1 MKKTEIILIR
11 HGETVWNSQQRMQG
25 HSNSDLSS
33 VGQAQIQALGQWM
46 KIVPFDHIYSSDSL
60 RAKQT
65 AEAITQFSGHEL
77 KIDLRLREKNLG
89 VFEGL
94 TSEEAR
100 ERHPEVFRLF
110 KTAGSK
116 YVIDE
121 GESTQQLQDRALE
134 IVDEIRIKHPEEHVL
149 LVTHGGFI
157 RVVMKHSL
165 GLSLETPTR
174 FLIRNTGVFRLV
186 WEDKWIVSQMGGV
199 THLEYMKESVLSG
212 WSETVTKVHL

>member
-1 MKKTEIILIR
+1 MKETEIILIR
-11 HGETVWNSQQRMQG
+11 HGETEWNSQKRMQG

-46 KIVPFDHIYSSDSL
+46 KNGPFDLIYSSDSL

-77 KIDLRLREKNLG
+77 QFDQRLREKNLG

-100 ERHPEVFRLF
+100 KRHPEVFRLF

-134 IVDEIRIKHPEEHVL
+134 IVNEIRIKHPEERVL

-199 THLEYMKESVLSG
+199 SHLE
-212 WSETVTKVHL
+212 

>member
-1 MKKTEIILIR
+1 MKETQIILIR
-11 HGETVWNSQQRMQG
+11 HGETEWNSQQRMQG

-33 VGQAQIQALGQWM
+33 VGQAQIQALGEWM
-46 KIVPFDHIYSSDSL
+46 KNVPFDHIYSSDSL

-199 THLEYMKESVLSG
+199 SHLE
-212 WSETVTKVHL
+212 

>member
-1 MKKTEIILIR
+1 MKKTEIIFIR
-11 HGETVWNSQQRMQG
+11 HGETEWNSQQRMQG

-46 KIVPFDHIYSSDSL
+46 KNVPFDLIYSSDSL

-77 KIDLRLREKNLG
+77 QFDQRLREKNLG

-134 IVDEIRIKHPEEHVL
+134 IVNEIRIKHPEERVL

-186 WEDKWIVSQMGGV
+186 WEDKWLVSLMGGV
-199 THLEYMKESVLSG
+199 SHLE
-212 WSETVTKVHL
+212 

>member
-1 MKKTEIILIR
+1 MKKTEIIFIR
-11 HGETVWNSQQRMQG
+11 HGETEWNSQQRMQG

-46 KIVPFDHIYSSDSL
+46 KNVPFDHIYSSDSL

-100 ERHPEVFRLF
+100 ERHPEVFSLF

-134 IVDEIRIKHPEEHVL
+134 IVDEIRIKHPKERVL
-149 LVTHGGFI
+149 LVTHGGLI

-199 THLEYMKESVLSG
+199 SHLE
-212 WSETVTKVHL
+212 

>member
-1 MKKTEIILIR
+1 MKETEIILIR
-11 HGETVWNSQQRMQG
+11 HGETEWNSQQRMQG

-46 KIVPFDHIYSSDSL
+46 KNVPFDHIYSSDSL

-77 KIDLRLREKNLG
+77 QFDQRLREKNLG

-134 IVDEIRIKHPEEHVL
+134 IVNEIRIKHPEERVL

-186 WEDKWIVSQMGGV
+186 WEDKWLVSQMGGV
-199 THLEYMKESVLSG
+199 SHLE
-212 WSETVTKVHL
+212 

>member
-1 MKKTEIILIR
+1 MKETEIILIR
-11 HGETVWNSQQRMQG
+11 HGETEWNSQQRMQG

-46 KIVPFDHIYSSDSL
+46 KNVPFDHIYSSDSL

-65 AEAITQFSGHEL
+65 AEAITQFSGHKL

-134 IVDEIRIKHPEEHVL
+134 IVNEIRIKHPEERVL

-165 GLSLETPTR
+165 GLSLEKPTR

-199 THLEYMKESVLSG
+199 SHLE
-212 WSETVTKVHL
+212 

>member
-11 HGETVWNSQQRMQG
+11 HGETEWNSQQRMQG

-46 KIVPFDHIYSSDSL
+46 KNVPFDHIYSSDSL
-60 RAKQT
+60 RAKHT
-65 AEAITQFSGHEL
+65 AEAITQFSGHKL

-134 IVDEIRIKHPEEHVL
+134 IVDEIRIKHPEERVL

-199 THLEYMKESVLSG
+199 SHLE
-212 WSETVTKVHL
+212 

>member
-1 MKKTEIILIR
+1 MKETEIILIR
-11 HGETVWNSQQRMQG
+11 HGETEWNSQHRMQG

-46 KIVPFDHIYSSDSL
+46 KNVHFDHIYSSDSL
-60 RAKQT
+60 RAKHT
-65 AEAITQFSGHEL
+65 AEAITQFSGHKL

-134 IVDEIRIKHPEEHVL
+134 IVDEIRIKHPEERVL

-186 WEDKWIVSQMGGV
+186 WENKWIVSQMGGV
-199 THLEYMKESVLSG
+199 SHLE
-212 WSETVTKVHL
+212 

>member
-46 KIVPFDHIYSSDSL
+46 KNVPFDLIYSSDSL

-199 THLEYMKESVLSG
+199 SHLE
-212 WSETVTKVHL
+212 

>member
-1 MKKTEIILIR
+1 MKETEIILIR
-11 HGETVWNSQQRMQG
+11 HGETEWNSQQRMQG

-46 KIVPFDHIYSSDSL
+46 KNIPFDHIYSSDSL

-134 IVDEIRIKHPEEHVL
+134 IVEEIRIKHPEERVL

-199 THLEYMKESVLSG
+199 SHLE
-212 WSETVTKVHL
+212 

>member
-1 MKKTEIILIR
+1 MKETQIILIR
-11 HGETVWNSQQRMQG
+11 HGETEWNSQKRMQG

-33 VGQAQIQALGQWM
+33 VGQAQIQALGKWM
-46 KIVPFDHIYSSDSL
+46 KNVPFDLIYSSDSL

-77 KIDLRLREKNLG
+77 QFDQRLREKNLG

-100 ERHPEVFRLF
+100 QRHPEVFRLF

-134 IVDEIRIKHPEEHVL
+134 IVNEILIKHPEERVL
-149 LVTHGGFI
+149 LLTHGGFI

-165 GLSLETPTR
+165 GLSIDSPTR
-174 FLIRNTGVFRLV
+174 FLIKNTGIFRLV
-186 WEDKWIVSQMGGV
+186 WEDKWLVSQMGGV
-199 THLEYMKESVLSG
+199 SHLE
-212 WSETVTKVHL
+212 

>member
-1 MKKTEIILIR
+1 MKETEIILIR
-11 HGETVWNSQQRMQG
+11 HGETEWNSQKRMQG

-46 KIVPFDHIYSSDSL
+46 KNVPFDHIYSSDSL

-65 AEAITQFSGHEL
+65 AEAITQFSGHKL

-199 THLEYMKESVLSG
+199 SHLE
-212 WSETVTKVHL
+212 

>member
-1 MKKTEIILIR
+1 MKETEIILIR
-11 HGETVWNSQQRMQG
+11 HGETEWNSQQRMQG

-46 KIVPFDHIYSSDSL
+46 KILPFDHIYSSDSL

-100 ERHPEVFRLF
+100 KRHPEVFRLF

-134 IVDEIRIKHPEEHVL
+134 IVDEIRIKHPEERVL

-165 GLSLETPTR
+165 GLSLEKPTR

-199 THLEYMKESVLSG
+199 SHLE
-212 WSETVTKVHL
+212 

>member
-1 MKKTEIILIR
+1 MKETEIILIR
-11 HGETVWNSQQRMQG
+11 HGETEWNSQQRMQG

-33 VGQAQIQALGQWM
+33 VGQAQIQALGQWT
-46 KIVPFDHIYSSDSL
+46 KNVPFDLIYSSDSP

-65 AEAITQFSGHEL
+65 AESITQFSGHEL
-77 KIDLRLREKNLG
+77 QFDQRLREKNLG

-134 IVDEIRIKHPEEHVL
+134 IVNEIRIKHPEERVL

-186 WEDKWIVSQMGGV
+186 WEDKWLVSQMGGV
-199 THLEYMKESVLSG
+199 SHLE
-212 WSETVTKVHL
+212 

>member
-1 MKKTEIILIR
+1 VKETEIILIR
-11 HGETVWNSQQRMQG
+11 HGETEWNSQQRMQG

-46 KIVPFDHIYSSDSL
+46 KNIPFDHIYSSDSL

-174 FLIRNTGVFRLV
+174 FLIRNTGVFRLL
-186 WEDKWIVSQMGGV
+186 WENKWIVSQMGGV
-199 THLEYMKESVLSG
+199 SHLE
-212 WSETVTKVHL
+212 

>member
-1 MKKTEIILIR
+1 MKETEIILIR
-11 HGETVWNSQQRMQG
+11 HGQTEWNSQQRMQG

-46 KIVPFDHIYSSDSL
+46 HNVPFDLIYSSDSL

-94 TSEEAR
+94 TSEEAK

-134 IVDEIRIKHPEEHVL
+134 IVEEIRIKHPEERVL

-174 FLIRNTGVFRLV
+174 FLIRNTGVFSLV
-186 WEDKWIVSQMGGV
+186 WKDKWIVSQMGGV
-199 THLEYMKESVLSG
+199 SHLE
-212 WSETVTKVHL
+212 

>member
-1 MKKTEIILIR
+1 MKETEIILIR
-11 HGETVWNSQQRMQG
+11 HGETEWNSQQRMQG

-46 KIVPFDHIYSSDSL
+46 KNVPFDHIYSSDSL

-77 KIDLRLREKNLG
+77 KIDIRLREKNLG

-100 ERHPEVFRLF
+100 KRHPEVFRLF

-134 IVDEIRIKHPEEHVL
+134 IVDEIRIKHPEERVL

-174 FLIRNTGVFRLV
+174 FLIRNTGVFSLV
-186 WEDKWIVSQMGGV
+186 WKDKWIVSQMGGV
-199 THLEYMKESVLSG
+199 SHLE
-212 WSETVTKVHL
+212 

>member
-1 MKKTEIILIR
+1 MKETEIILIR
-11 HGETVWNSQQRMQG
+11 HGETEWNSQQRMQG

-33 VGQAQIQALGQWM
+33 VGQAQIQALGQWT
-46 KIVPFDHIYSSDSL
+46 KNVPFDLIYSSDSL

-77 KIDLRLREKNLG
+77 QFDQRLREKNLG

-134 IVDEIRIKHPEEHVL
+134 IVNEIRIKHPEERVL

-186 WEDKWIVSQMGGV
+186 WEDKWLVSQMGGV
-199 THLEYMKESVLSG
+199 SHLE
-212 WSETVTKVHL
+212 

>member
-1 MKKTEIILIR
+1 MKETGIILIR
-11 HGETVWNSQQRMQG
+11 HGETEWNSQKRMQG
-25 HSNSDLSS
+25 HSNSDLSL

-46 KIVPFDHIYSSDSL
+46 KNVPFDLIYSSDSL

-77 KIDLRLREKNLG
+77 QFDQRLREKNLG

-134 IVDEIRIKHPEEHVL
+134 IVNEIRIKHPEERVL

-186 WEDKWIVSQMGGV
+186 WEDKWLVSQMGGV
-199 THLEYMKESVLSG
+199 SHLE
-212 WSETVTKVHL
+212 

>member
-11 HGETVWNSQQRMQG
+11 HGETEWNSQQRMQG

-46 KIVPFDHIYSSDSL
+46 KNVPFDHIYSSDSL

-134 IVDEIRIKHPEEHVL
+134 IVDEIRIKHPEERVL

-199 THLEYMKESVLSG
+199 SHLE
-212 WSETVTKVHL
+212 

>member
-1 MKKTEIILIR
+1 MKETEIILIR
-11 HGETVWNSQQRMQG
+11 HGETEWNSQQRMQG

-46 KIVPFDHIYSSDSL
+46 KNVPFDHIYSSDSL

-94 TSEEAR
+94 TSDEAS

-134 IVDEIRIKHPEEHVL
+134 IVDEIRIKHPKDRVL

-199 THLEYMKESVLSG
+199 LHLE
-212 WSETVTKVHL
+212 

>member
-11 HGETVWNSQQRMQG
+11 HGETEWNSQKRMQG

-46 KIVPFDHIYSSDSL
+46 KNVPFDLIYSSDSL

-77 KIDLRLREKNLG
+77 QFDQRLREKNLG

-94 TSEEAR
+94 TSEEAM

-134 IVDEIRIKHPEEHVL
+134 IVNEIRIKHPEERVL

-186 WEDKWIVSQMGGV
+186 WEDKWLVSQMGGV
-199 THLEYMKESVLSG
+199 SHLE
-212 WSETVTKVHL
+212 

>member
-1 MKKTEIILIR
+1 MKETEIILIR
-11 HGETVWNSQQRMQG
+11 HGETEWNSQKRMQG

-46 KIVPFDHIYSSDSL
+46 KNVPFDLIYSSYSL

-77 KIDLRLREKNLG
+77 QFDQRLREKNLG

-134 IVDEIRIKHPEEHVL
+134 IVNEIRIKHPEERVL

-186 WEDKWIVSQMGGV
+186 WEDKWLVSQMGGV
-199 THLEYMKESVLSG
+199 SHLE
-212 WSETVTKVHL
+212 

>member
-1 MKKTEIILIR
+1 MKETEIILIR
-11 HGETVWNSQQRMQG
+11 HGETEWNSQKRMQG
-25 HSNSDLSS
+25 HSNSDLSL

-46 KIVPFDHIYSSDSL
+46 KNVPFDHIYSSDSL

-134 IVDEIRIKHPEEHVL
+134 IVNEIRIKHPEERVL

-186 WEDKWIVSQMGGV
+186 WEDKWLVSQMGGV
-199 THLEYMKESVLSG
+199 SHLE
-212 WSETVTKVHL
+212 

>member
-1 MKKTEIILIR
+1 MKETEIILIR
-11 HGETVWNSQQRMQG
+11 HGETEWNSQKRMQG

-46 KIVPFDHIYSSDSL
+46 KNVPFDLIYSSDSL

-77 KIDLRLREKNLG
+77 QFDQRLREKNLG

-134 IVDEIRIKHPEEHVL
+134 IVDEIRIKHPEERVL

-174 FLIRNTGVFRLV
+174 FLIRNTGVFRLE
-186 WEDKWIVSQMGGV
+186 WEDKWLVSQMGGV
-199 THLEYMKESVLSG
+199 SHLE
-212 WSETVTKVHL
+212 

>member
-1 MKKTEIILIR
+1 MKETEIILIR
-11 HGETVWNSQQRMQG
+11 HGETEWNSQQRMQG

-46 KIVPFDHIYSSDSL
+46 KNVPFDHIYSSDSL

-65 AEAITQFSGHEL
+65 AKAITQFSGHEL

-134 IVDEIRIKHPEEHVL
+134 IVDEIRIKHPEERVL

-165 GLSLETPTR
+165 GLALETPTR

-199 THLEYMKESVLSG
+199 SHLE
-212 WSETVTKVHL
+212 

>member
-1 MKKTEIILIR
+1 MKETEIILIR
-11 HGETVWNSQQRMQG
+11 HGETEWNSQKRMQG

-46 KIVPFDHIYSSDSL
+46 KNVPFDLIYSSDSL

-77 KIDLRLREKNLG
+77 QFDQRLREKNLG

-134 IVDEIRIKHPEEHVL
+134 IVNEIRIKHPEERVL

-199 THLEYMKESVLSG
+199 SHLE
-212 WSETVTKVHL
+212 

>member
-1 MKKTEIILIR
+1 MKETEIILIR
-11 HGETVWNSQQRMQG
+11 HGETEWNSQKRMQG

-46 KIVPFDHIYSSDSL
+46 KNVPFDLIYSSDSL

-77 KIDLRLREKNLG
+77 QFDQRLREKNLG

-134 IVDEIRIKHPEEHVL
+134 IVNEIRIKHSEERVL

-186 WEDKWIVSQMGGV
+186 WEDKWLVSQMGGV
-199 THLEYMKESVLSG
+199 SHLE
-212 WSETVTKVHL
+212 

>member
-1 MKKTEIILIR
+1 MKETEIILIR
-11 HGETVWNSQQRMQG
+11 HGETEWNSQQRMQG

-46 KIVPFDHIYSSDSL
+46 KNVPFDLIYSSDSL

-65 AEAITQFSGHEL
+65 AEAITQFSGHKL

-134 IVDEIRIKHPEEHVL
+134 IVDEIRIKHPEERVL

-186 WEDKWIVSQMGGV
+186 WEDKWLVSQMGGV
-199 THLEYMKESVLSG
+199 SHME
-212 WSETVTKVHL
+212 